1 MLRLTIGPMLMVHGY
16 NKVFGKG
23 GLEGTTRWFNSLGL
37 HPAHV
42 HARLAAGTEI
52 GAGAMITLGAASP
65 LPAAAAIGLMATAA
79 RTDHKGHGFFIFR
92 NGWEYVGVVGAV
104 AAVMAALGPGRFSID
119 HLIGRKRSGLGWALL
134 AALFGITN
142 AALLLATSYHPAP
155 PAEPATAEPTPTGS
169 EPTDRESSDGDSP
182 GAASLESAPPEAAEP
197 ASPEPEAS
205 APVDG

>member
-23 GLEGTTRWFNSLGL
+23 GLEGTTRWFHSLGL

-42 HARLAAGTEI
+42 HARLAAATEL
-52 GAGAMITLGAASP
+52 GAGAMITAGAASP

-79 RTDHKGHGFFIFR
+79 RTDHKGHGFFIFK

-104 AAVMAALGPGRFSID
+104 SAVIAALGPGRFSVD
-119 HLIGRKRSGLGWALL
+119 HLIGQKRSGLKWALV
-134 AALFGITN
+134 AAVFGVTN

-155 PAEPATAEPTPTGS
+155 PAEPPSASTEANDQG
-169 EPTDRESSDGDSP
+169 SSDGEAAA
-182 GAASLESAPPEAAEP
+182 AASLESAVPEAAEP
-197 ASPEPEAS
+197 ASSESEAS
-205 APVDG
+205 APVER